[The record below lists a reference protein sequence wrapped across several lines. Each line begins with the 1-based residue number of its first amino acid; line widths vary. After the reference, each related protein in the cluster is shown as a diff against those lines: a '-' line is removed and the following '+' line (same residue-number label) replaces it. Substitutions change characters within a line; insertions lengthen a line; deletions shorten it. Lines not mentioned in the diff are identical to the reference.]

1 MPDEADEEKKIV
13 ITLDR
18 PEQISEIHLYESSYV
33 GGQIKNVRV
42 WLDDETVSFD
52 SGELYHDGSCT
63 IVRVPGKTPGSSDAN
78 GQAPDGK
85 ASVITLQI
93 DAYEGTHIGLTEI
106 EVYGKCMEPEQYD
119 LPLPI
124 WDEKRDLPR
133 KEAVPAAKAK
143 REQQWHRFVKF
154 GRVRLWPWKYF
165 LMKQYPNLEETASP
179 LVFFFMHLRFW
190 FVRIFLMCW
199 NNPVLK
205 YIFFGGCATLVNLGS
220 YYLLRLLTPL
230 DLNIANVISV
240 CVAILFAYFTNS
252 RFVFESKASGWNERF
267 GEFVKFVSARILTM
281 IVEVGGVWLMADIL
295 KMNDYLAK
303 FLIQFIV
310 LVLNYVFS
318 KFLIFTK
325 KTVDKG

>member
-1 MPDEADEEKKIV
+1 VDLKAPQFINRDAVFWRRRTESLTYRADIRASSGEAAYLKDFKCADCSDILHNYRCYDKSIWMPDEADEEKKIV

-33 GGQIKNVRV
+33 DGQIKNVRV

-106 EVYGKCMEPEQYD
+106 EVYGECMEPEQYD
-119 LPLPI
+119 LPLAI

-133 KEAVPAAKAK
+133 QEAVPAAKAK

-190 FVRIFLMCW
+190 FVKIFLMCW
-199 NNPVLK
+199 NNP
-205 YIFFGGCATLVNLGS
+205 
-220 YYLLRLLTPL
+220 
-230 DLNIANVISV
+230 
-240 CVAILFAYFTNS
+240 
-252 RFVFESKASGWNERF
+252 
-267 GEFVKFVSARILTM
+267 
-281 IVEVGGVWLMADIL
+281 IL
-295 KMNDYLAK
+295 KHI
-303 FLIQFIV
+303 FG
-310 LVLNYVFS
+310 
-318 KFLIFTK
+318 KFLIFIK
-325 KTVDKG
+325 KREKRSI